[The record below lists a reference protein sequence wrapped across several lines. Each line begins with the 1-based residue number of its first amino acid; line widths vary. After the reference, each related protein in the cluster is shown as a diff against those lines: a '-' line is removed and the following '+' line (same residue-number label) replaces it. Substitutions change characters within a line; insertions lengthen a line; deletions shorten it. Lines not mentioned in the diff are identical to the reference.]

1 MKNWLFITVVAVFFA
16 LSSPTSFSIENHAI
30 MNPAGLSTVPPSS
43 IQSGLISNP
52 NPIDTS
58 GNLVIT
64 GNVRHGRHFRDTVPY
79 GSTTTFRASL
89 GSSSLSSFLRDSAGA
104 EDFGHYAGK
113 YSIQPYYSRSQT
125 VTTTRPGYSGVFRPV
140 TRINDRTPQGQYSVG
155 TRVSGLEKQS
165 LSSEGFST
173 WAGTSREPSV
183 FGLQEP
189 QTQYGTS
196 AKPLQ
201 IVKSIRELQLLT
213 RDEAGISPQD
223 QKLMV
228 ERYQEQTQDTRLQT
242 GIHGPGQIV
251 DLLFYSLKNVRTR
264 SVTLALQ
271 VSAVFI
277 KFTLICLG
285 FPAPNFLQSELILKC
300 QILHRCVCLQTC

>member
-1 MKNWLFITVVAVFFA
+1 
-16 LSSPTSFSIENHAI
+16 
-30 MNPAGLSTVPPSS
+30 
-43 IQSGLISNP
+43 
-52 NPIDTS
+52 
-58 GNLVIT
+58 
-64 GNVRHGRHFRDTVPY
+64 
-79 GSTTTFRASL
+79 
-89 GSSSLSSFLRDSAGA
+89 LRDSAGV
-104 EDFGHYAGK
+104 EDFGRYAGK

-173 WAGTSREPSV
+173 WASTSREPYG

-189 QTQYGTS
+189 QTPLEITSHSELSGFQRRSLTGQAQYGTS

-228 ERYQEQTQDTRLQT
+228 ERYQQQTQDTRLKTQDPGLKT
-242 GIHGPGQIV
+242 SSQDSRARIQDSRPRNGP
-251 DLLFYSLKNVRTR
+251 
-264 SVTLALQ
+264 
-271 VSAVFI
+271 
-277 KFTLICLG
+277 
-285 FPAPNFLQSELILKC
+285 
-300 QILHRCVCLQTC
+300 